1 MINFPAT
8 NKTKLVLISSES
20 VKNNPEILEI
30 KLESLDA
37 ALVQI
42 LGDSIPKQKAIEIA
56 NSLGCH
62 PLALKLYQPTF
73 PIPEKSTDIVDYV
86 DNIVLNDLDD
96 NLTKSLNYLISEPY
110 PINASKF
117 ILEDMVGE
125 LDEESFLR
133 YFKQSK
139 FLEAQ
144 HLIRNVKRLDL
155 SDAMKLSIHQELATH
170 WSKICNDNDFTPS
183 QIKIRCKINSVLTR
197 KFPNNKRKF

>member
-1 MINFPAT
+1 MINLLCSA
-8 NKTKLVLISSES
+8 NKTKLILISSES

-37 ALVQI
+37 PACVQI
-42 LGDSIPKQKAIEIA
+42 LGDSMPKQKAMEIA

-110 PINASKF
+110 PINC
-117 ILEDMVGE
+117 
-125 LDEESFLR
+125 
-133 YFKQSK
+133 
-139 FLEAQ
+139 EA
-144 HLIRNVKRLDL
+144 NL
-155 SDAMKLSIHQELATH
+155 SLKTWLVS
-170 WSKICNDNDFTPS
+170 
-183 QIKIRCKINSVLTR
+183 
-197 KFPNNKRKF
+197 